1 MICPRS
7 HSQEAEKPS
16 WNQGLTVPR
25 SHIGMEWWEVS
36 LRLESEAVD
45 EVSAQHG
52 LGVCPS
58 RAAFPGSL
66 TFQMPSD
73 PLPCAPR
80 IRYRDGLRAPS
91 MVPASPL
98 PGHRACP
105 GSPVPGAPW
114 RTQPA
119 VMSWFSCLPSPLPS
133 PPQKGLTRQ
142 TPSHL
147 PCPRFPPPLA
157 PPSSSS

>member
-80 IRYRDGLRAPS
+80 IRYTVMACGPRAWFP
-91 MVPASPL
+91 PPPFL
-98 PGHRACP
+98 GTE
-105 GSPVPGAPW
+105 PVPGP
-114 RTQPA
+114 QCQVPPGGHNLLSCPGFPA
-119 VMSWFSCLPSPLPS
+119 
-133 PPQKGLTRQ
+133 
-142 TPSHL
+142 SHL
-147 PCPRFPPPLA
+147 PCPAHPRRGSHGRPPVTFPAHGSRPP
-157 PPSSSS
+157 

>member
-25 SHIGMEWWEVS
+25 SHIGIEWWEVR
-36 LRLESEAVD
+36 LRLECEAVD
-45 EVSAQHG
+45 EVCAQHG

-58 RAAFPGSL
+58 RAAFPDSL
-66 TFQMPSD
+66 TFQTPSD
-73 PLPCAPR
+73 PPLCAPR
-80 IRYRDGLRAPS
+80 IRYRDGLQAPS

-105 GSPVPGAPW
+105 WVPSARCSLEDTTCCHVLVFLPPVSPAQPTPEGAHMADPQSPSLPTVPTPL
-114 RTQPA
+114 
-119 VMSWFSCLPSPLPS
+119 SSPDL
-133 PPQKGLTRQ
+133 Q
-142 TPSHL
+142 
-147 PCPRFPPPLA
+147 
-157 PPSSSS
+157 